1 MALAVS
7 EFQLLL
13 AQLSE
18 ELGSKIDRLVPNLN
32 QLSQPELLSFMT
44 DAYPELVTPYIAAG
58 NNLTTVWYDEQP
70 TPPEAKPFYAE
81 PAAVTPVE
89 QLAASARWAM
99 LQSDPT
105 GALKGTATRAVFNGS
120 RDTVITNTEREGISW
135 ARHAS
140 ANACGFCRML
150 ATRGAVY
157 RTQALAKKSHDHCH
171 CLAVP
176 DRDGLYVPAPYVEQW
191 ERDYTQARRDGAT
204 TPGQIANAMDKAEG
218 GRRAPRAP
226 KAPAPSS
233 VRGGGTGGGPPRRPP
248 TVPPAPGTGGT
259 SGGPDPAWLRRSRT
273 HINGLTGRRR
283 NSVIGYTGPDHE
295 RINKW
300 LRRKNA
306 KPDAW
311 VEARVK
317 DLDAV
322 LDANPLPTRT
332 VLTRTVNL
340 EAFGIASGEDLTKIV
355 GTQRIERGYMSTT
368 RLPGGGTTKD
378 YKAPVRLTV
387 IAPRGT
393 PAAAV
398 EDISKY
404 PGQGEILLARGL
416 GYTIINPTYDSQLG
430 MWRATMLIEPGGGTR

>member
-1 MALAVS
+1 MAVAVA

-13 AQLSE
+13 AQLAG
-18 ELGSKIDRLVPNLN
+18 ELGSRIDRLVPSLDR
-32 QLSQPELLSFMT
+32 LSQPELLSFMT

-120 RDTVITNTEREGISW
+120 RDTVITNTEREGVRW

-157 RTQALAKKSHDHCH
+157 RSQALAKKSHDHCH

-218 GRRAPRAP
+218 GRRSVRP
-226 KAPAPSS
+226 KSSAPA
-233 VRGGGTGGGPPRRPP
+233 GTGRALSNASSGGPPRPP
-248 TVPPAPGTGGT
+248 RIPPVRGV
-259 SGGPDPAWLRRSRT
+259 SGQPQGPDPKWVKASRAHVT
-273 HINGLTGRRR
+273 GLTGRHRQ
-283 NSVIGYTGPDHE
+283 SVIDYTGSGHK
-295 RINKW
+295 RINQW
-300 LRRKNA
+300 LRRGQLPVDPSVAA
-306 KPDAW
+306 K
-311 VEARVK
+311 VK
-317 DLDAV
+317 DIDAV
-322 LDANPLPTRT
+322 LAKNPFTET
-332 VLTRTVNL
+332 AVLTRTIDMQ
-340 EAFGIASGEDLTKIV
+340 ETFKITRGEDLIKIAGKDRV
-355 GTQRIERGYMSTT
+355 EHGYMSTT
-368 RLPGGGTTKD
+368 RISSGGKTKD
-378 YKAPVRLTV
+378 YAKPVRLRV
-387 IAPRGT
+387 VAPRGT
-393 PAAAV
+393 PAAAI

-404 PGQGEILLARGL
+404 PGQGEVLLGRGL
-416 GYTIINPTYDSQLG
+416 RYIIKDPVYDPGIG
-430 MWRATMLIEPGGGTR
+430 MWTATLRILP